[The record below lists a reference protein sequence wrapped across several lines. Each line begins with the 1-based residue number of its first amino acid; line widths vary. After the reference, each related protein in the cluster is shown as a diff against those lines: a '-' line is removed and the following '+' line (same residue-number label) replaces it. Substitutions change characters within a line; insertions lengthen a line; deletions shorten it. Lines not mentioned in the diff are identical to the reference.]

1 MFAMTSGAKP
11 SSAYDEFQMSG
22 PRAPQA
28 IRGCLASC
36 DLEFYDSEAP
46 QSSYD
51 NSCQKAHA
59 GNGLIIV
66 AWNSKGY
73 RLGEVLYRILDTMS
87 QRTGLVVEASRV
99 LGSARGPELAIHGHS
114 CIAPPEACLLHLCK
128 RSPCPYVGKNNGI
141 IAHVTEWKA
150 FPPAALRESWV
161 ELGTIERLMR
171 PYAGPK
177 STLLQDLASSAYSW
191 RDYSSELRAYIPKP
205 FSPGECKNHHRL
217 SEKTKAAVRKGTRK
231 WILAKWWG
239 IRFNN
244 RTGYPQPR
252 KGKAKGKGKDWSN
265 LSE

>member
-1 MFAMTSGAKP
+1 MFAMMSGAKP
-11 SSAYDEFQMSG
+11 SSAYDECQISG

-28 IRGCLASC
+28 MQGCLASC

-46 QSSYD
+46 QSSYEK
-51 NSCQKAHA
+51 SRQKAHA

-87 QRTGLVVEASRV
+87 HRTGLVVEASRII
-99 LGSARGPELAIHGHS
+99 GSVQGPEGHACS
-114 CIAPPEACLLHLCK
+114 APPEASLLHLCK

-150 FPPAALRESWV
+150 FPPAALREPWV

-171 PYAGPK
+171 PYVGPR

-217 SEKTKAAVRKGTRK
+217 SEKTKAAVKKGTRK

-239 IRFNN
+239 AHFNN
-244 RTGYPQPR
+244 RTSYPQSR